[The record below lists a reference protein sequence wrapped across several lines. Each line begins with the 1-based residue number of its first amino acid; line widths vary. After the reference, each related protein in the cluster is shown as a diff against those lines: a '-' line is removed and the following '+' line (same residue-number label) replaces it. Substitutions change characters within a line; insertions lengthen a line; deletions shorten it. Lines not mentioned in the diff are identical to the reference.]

1 MYLINEVIIM
11 DVEKRKYI
19 RAGFDSE
26 ILYPTVILN
35 QDKKTYCDNDNHLF
49 AVNISEAGIRL
60 CSNFFIPA
68 ESFISFYLRIEDNIP
83 FKALV
88 KVRWNKFDG
97 GVFLCGGEFI
107 ALNLNEIYIL
117 RGYVTRHINK

>member
-1 MYLINEVIIM
+1 MN
-11 DVEKRKYI
+11 VEKRKYI
-19 RAGFDSE
+19 RADFDIE

-60 CSNFFIPA
+60 CSNFFIPGQ
-68 ESFISFYLRIEDNIP
+68 SFISFYLRIEDNIP
-83 FKALV
+83 FKTLV

-107 ALNLNEIYIL
+107 ALDLNEIYIL
-117 RGYVTRHINK
+117 RGYVNRHINK